1 MKTYPRTLRR
11 KPHHPRVPAF
21 VPVLLRVRSDGWTP
35 ERQAHFLAQ
44 LAITRSVSAAARAVG
59 MARETAYRLR
69 ARPGAESFAAAWDK
83 VLGRERPIRK
93 VTFAER
99 RVRAMVGSIRPHV
112 YRGKC
117 TAIVRK
123 ADNSALL
130 GYLADLDRFAR
141 EKGEDREWS
150 QSFVRG
156 QVCQAPAQPVSRA
169 NRSRLRSR

>member
-1 MKTYPRTLRR
+1 MKTYPPTRRR
-11 KPHHPRVPAF
+11 KARHPRVPAF
-21 VPVLLRVRSDGWTP
+21 VPVLQRARSDGWSP

-69 ARPGAESFAAAWDK
+69 ARPGAESFAAAWDC
-83 VLGRERPIRK
+83 VLGRAGPKRK
-93 VTFAER
+93 VTFEER
-99 RVRAMVGSIRPHV
+99 RVRAMVGLIQPRI

-130 GYLADLDRFAR
+130 AYLADLDRFAR
-141 EKGEDREWS
+141 DRKEDREWS

-156 QVCQAPAQPVSRA
+156 
-169 NRSRLRSR
+169 